1 MSAVKSIFGG
11 GDDSS
16 KALIA
21 QQQAQL
27 DAQKKEAETQLEAR
41 KKAML
46 NKASGRASL
55 LSGSELGTEQLKTT
69 LG

>member
-1 MSAVKSIFGG
+1 MGSAVKSIFGG
-11 GDDSS
+11 GNDGSS
-16 KALIA
+16 ALIA

-27 DAQKKEAETQLEAR
+27 DAQKKEADTQLEAR

-46 NKASGRASL
+46 GKSTGRSSL
-55 LSGSELGTEQLKTT
+55 LSGTELGTEMKTT

>member
-1 MSAVKSIFGG
+1 MGGIFGG
-11 GDDSS
+11 GSDNG
-16 KALIA
+16 LIA

-27 DAQKKEAETQLEAR
+27 DAQKKEADAQLEAR

-46 NKASGRASL
+46 NKSTGRSSL
-55 LSGSELGTEQLKTT
+55 LSGTELGTELKKT